1 MVLGLVCSML
11 LAMTGCKDK
20 QQELPKEELPKY
32 VTLGEYKGLAYT
44 EVKAEVTDA
53 ELKEAIEKFMFN
65 NPITTEE
72 TDRAVQNGDTVSI
85 DFVGRVDGET
95 FEGGTARGYSLLIG
109 SGSMIDGFEE
119 GIVGMMPG
127 ETKAV
132 DTVFPEQYR
141 PEGVAG
147 SELNGKAA
155 TFDIT
160 VNHIVETKY
169 PEYND
174 EYVQEHTSYNTTEE
188 FEESMINSMI
198 ASKKEEAE
206 TAKLDELFGK
216 LVENATIHELPK
228 VETNKYYSNMIDSYT
243 SMAESVGLELED
255 FLTQYYGVTMETLEN
270 YASEYAELMATQA
283 VVFQAIAEAESITVT
298 EEEKQQAIDEYFAS
312 MGSAYESKEEFEKEM
327 STLIAESLLYEKVEQ
342 FVVDHAVA
350 VPAEEAE
357 QTEES
362 TEE

>member
-32 VTLGEYKGLAYT
+32 VTLGEYKGLTYT

-53 ELKEAIEKFMFN
+53 ELKEAIEKYMFN
-65 NPITTEE
+65 NPITTEV

-350 VPAEEAE
+350 VPAEEVE